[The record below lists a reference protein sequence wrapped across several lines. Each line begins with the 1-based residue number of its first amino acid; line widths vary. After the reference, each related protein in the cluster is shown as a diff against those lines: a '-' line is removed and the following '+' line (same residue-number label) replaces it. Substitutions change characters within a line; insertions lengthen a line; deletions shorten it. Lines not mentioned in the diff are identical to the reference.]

1 MTLLNWEL
9 APQHVMILSDTLA
22 LDDQDHRAG
31 HFTTKIYPAPH
42 IGAVITGTGISQ
54 VITQFYQHVLGM
66 IVNDVVHLTEFA
78 PSTLREIWK
87 HFKDQLPEGTTT
99 TAYTFGLSED
109 DDVFT
114 GFAYRST
121 ADFEPHLLQRG
132 MAVKPALAI
141 EEMQGIDSLEAFVA
155 LCQKQQAQDRA
166 LPRME
171 RVGIGGDLWTYLLR
185 KSDSGALSLKIER
198 IQRMQHYDQDH
209 QIMLAKLPANADHP
223 FLKAALASDP

>member
-9 APQHVMILSDTLA
+9 APQHVLILSDTLA
-22 LDDQDHRAG
+22 LDGQDHRAG

-42 IGAVITGTGISQ
+42 IGAVIAGTGISQ
-54 VITQFYQHVLGM
+54 VITQFYEHVLGM

-87 HFKDQLPEGTTT
+87 HFKGQLPEGATT

-109 DDVFT
+109 DGVFT

-121 ADFEPHLLQRG
+121 ADFEPHRLQHG
-132 MAVKPALAI
+132 MAVKPALAM
-141 EEMQGIDSLEAFVA
+141 EEMQGIDGLEAFVA

-171 RVGIGGDLWTYLLR
+171 RVGIGGDLWMYLLK
-185 KSDSGALSLKIER
+185 KSGNGALSLQIDRIER
-198 IQRMQHYDQDH
+198 MKHYDHDH
-209 QIMLAKLPANADHP
+209 EIILGKLPANKDHP
-223 FLKAALASDP
+223 RSIAALASDP